1 MKTNLTVV
9 AGIVLL
15 LSLATP
21 VGAHRLDEYL
31 QATTIAIDKDR
42 VSALMRLTPGVA
54 VFPTVMAVMDKD
66 KDGVLSPA
74 EQQAYAR
81 RVLGDLALTLDG
93 NRLQPRLIS
102 VTFPSVEEMKGGLG
116 EIVIVFDTDVPPGG
130 PARRLVLENRHQRAI
145 SVYLMNCLVPRDPGI
160 RVMTQTR
167 NFEQTVYQVDYT
179 QAGVRPTLPLATASW
194 SAKRLPLGANVL
206 AMLGAIALLWRRRR
220 AS

>member
-1 MKTNLTVV
+1 MKTNLIVA

-15 LSLATP
+15 LWLATP

-31 QATTIAIDKDR
+31 QAMTISIDKDR

-54 VFPTVMAVMDKD
+54 VFPAVMAGIDTD

-93 NRLQPRLIS
+93 NRLQLRLIS
-102 VTFPSVEEMKGGLG
+102 ATFPSIDEMKGGLG
-116 EIVIVFDTDVPPGG
+116 DIVIVFDADVPPGG
-130 PARRLVLENRHQRAI
+130 PARRLVLENHHQRAI
-145 SVYLMNCLVPRDPGI
+145 SAYLMNCLVPRDPDIQVTG
-160 RVMTQTR
+160 QTR
-167 NFEQTVYQVDYT
+167 NYEQTVYQLDYT

-194 SAKRLPLGANVL
+194 SAMRLRLGANVL